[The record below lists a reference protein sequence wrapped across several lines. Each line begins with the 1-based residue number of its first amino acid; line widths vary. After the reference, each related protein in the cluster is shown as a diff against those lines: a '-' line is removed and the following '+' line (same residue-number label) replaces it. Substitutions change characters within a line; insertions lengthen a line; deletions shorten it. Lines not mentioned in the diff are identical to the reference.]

1 MSLLGER
8 YASEEMREIWLRKNK
23 VLMERRLWISV
34 MKIQANLGLPI
45 SQPVIADYERVLSQV
60 NLESIDEREIQLGHD
75 VKARIEEFNALA
87 GHEQIHLGMTSR
99 DLTENVELVQIKQA
113 LNLILFKSRVL
124 LHRLANRAES
134 FAEMLIVA
142 RTHNVPAQLTTLGKR
157 FATWAEELELAEAN
171 LENLIARLPIRGI
184 HGAVGTNLD
193 LNELI
198 PDKAIALNEAL
209 KVELGFTQQLSA
221 PSQIYPRSLD
231 FEVVASLFQMAA
243 SPSSIATNIRLM
255 SGLNLASEGLSKGKT
270 GSSAMPHKINPRLS
284 ERVNS
289 LASILK
295 GHLTMVADLSGAQWN
310 EGDVSCSA
318 LRRVALPDAFY
329 ATDAILEIMIQL
341 LENLEFNEVKIQ
353 SEVEELLPQVSSSSL
368 LMLAVKKGAG
378 REVAHKAIKQHS
390 QNSEG
395 GDDFFKL
402 ILGDK
407 TLQITALEIEE
418 LKSDLKG
425 LAGDATSQA
434 LETSKRIKG
443 RLAEKV
449 ELIKFSPSI
458 LR

>member
-60 NLESIDEREIQLGHD
+60 KLESIDEREIQLGHD

-124 LHRLANRAES
+124 LHRLANNAES

-231 FEVVASLFQMAA
+231 FEVVASLFQIAA
-243 SPSSIATNIRLM
+243 APSTIATNIRLM
-255 SGLNLASEGLSKGKT
+255 SGLGLASEGLAKGKT

-295 GHLTMVADLSGAQWN
+295 GHLTMVADLSGSQWN

-353 SEVEELLPQVSSSSL
+353 GEVEELIPQVSSSAL

>member
-34 MKIQANLGLPI
+34 MKIQADLGLPI
-45 SQPVIADYERVLSQV
+45 SQSVISDYERVLSQV
-60 NLESIDEREIQLGHD
+60 NLESIDEREMQLGHD

-124 LHRLANRAES
+124 LHRLANRAET

-209 KVELGFTQQLSA
+209 KVELGFTEQLSA

-231 FEVVASLFQMAA
+231 FEVVASLFQIAA

-310 EGDVSCSA
+310 EGNVSCSA

-353 SEVEELLPQVSSSSL
+353 GEVEELIPQVSSSAL

-390 QNSEG
+390 QNSEV

>member
-1 MSLLGER
+1 VSLLGER

-34 MKIQANLGLPI
+34 MKIQADLGLPI

-60 NLESIDEREIQLGHD
+60 KLESIDEREIQLGHD

-124 LHRLANRAES
+124 LHRLANSAES

-231 FEVVASLFQMAA
+231 FEVVASLFQIAA
-243 SPSSIATNIRLM
+243 APSTIATNIRLM
-255 SGLNLASEGLSKGKT
+255 SGLGLASEGLAKGKT

-295 GHLTMVADLSGAQWN
+295 GHLTMVADLSGSQWN

-353 SEVEELLPQVSSSSL
+353 GEVEELIPQVSSSAL

-434 LETSKRIKG
+434 LEPSKRIKG

>member
-45 SQPVIADYERVLSQV
+45 SQSVISDYERVLSQV

-124 LHRLANRAES
+124 LHRLANSAES

-171 LENLIARLPIRGI
+171 LENLVARLPIRGI

-209 KVELGFTQQLSA
+209 KVELGFTEQLSA

-231 FEVVASLFQMAA
+231 FEVVAALFQIAA
-243 SPSSIATNIRLM
+243 SPSTIATNIRLM
-255 SGLNLASEGLSKGKT
+255 SGLNLASEGLARGKT

-353 SEVEELLPQVSSSSL
+353 SEIEGFLPQVSSSAL

-390 QNSEG
+390 QNSEV

-407 TLQITALEIEE
+407 SLQITALEIEE

-449 ELIKFSPSI
+449 ELIRFSPSI

>member
-1 MSLLGER
+1 
-8 YASEEMREIWLRKNK
+8 
-23 VLMERRLWISV
+23 

-124 LHRLANRAES
+124 LHRLANSAES
-134 FAEMLIVA
+134 FAEVLIVA

-231 FEVVASLFQMAA
+231 FEVVASLFQIAA
-243 SPSSIATNIRLM
+243 SPSTIATNIRLM
-255 SGLNLASEGLSKGKT
+255 SGLNLASEGLARGKT

-295 GHLTMVADLSGAQWN
+295 GHLTMVADLSGSQWN

-390 QNSEG
+390 QNSEV

>member
-353 SEVEELLPQVSSSSL
+353 SEVEELLPQVSSSAL